1 MSGSET
7 LLKKLPSAV
16 NMSVLVKLVMRP
28 TAASAAKS
36 PGESASC
43 VTSDGKRHTYMQGWQ
58 HISHVLTNPQGCDRL
73 IRRPRQPTLA
83 GGAAAAAA
91 AAAALLL
98 LLLLLAPSETVSLDC
113 ASVA

>member
-16 NMSVLVKLVMRP
+16 NMSVLVKLVVRP

-43 VTSDGKRHTYMQGWQ
+43 VTSDGKRHTCFNAEVATFDPSRPGLTLRLVNCATGCGHWLHHLQCCKR
-58 HISHVLTNPQGCDRL
+58 HV
-73 IRRPRQPTLA
+73 
-83 GGAAAAAA
+83 
-91 AAAALLL
+91 
-98 LLLLLAPSETVSLDC
+98 PSPWCVQN
-113 ASVA
+113 